1 MDIKDRVR
9 EAIRHKYLSIKD
21 FCSENNVS
29 YRTVQHY
36 LSGRRMVSTDFLITL
51 SEQIGVSSTWILTG
65 LGDMVIE
72 KREQIVHTDTNFIT
86 IPRWS
91 AEASAGAGAEA
102 EGESITGE
110 YAFSQRW
117 LTKRGLNPNALAV
130 ISVTGDSM
138 EPDLYD
144 GDLILIDHS
153 ETAIKDSKVYA
164 IRFSDGLFV
173 KRIQQK
179 PNSRISLLSSN
190 KFYDPI
196 EIKYPAADS
205 IQVVGRVV
213 ASMHEW

>member
-1 MDIKDRVR
+1 MADIKS
-9 EAIRHKYLSIKD
+9 KIKD
-21 FCSENNVS
+21 IRIQNSLSRKAFADKLGFTEAKIQNIEDGRQRIDHVFLQALMVKFDIDIEN
-29 YRTVQHY
+29 
-36 LSGRRMVSTDFLITL
+36 LL
-51 SEQIGVSSTWILTG
+51 
-65 LGDMVIE
+65 
-72 KREQIVHTDTNFIT
+72 TDTDTVGSNSVNNIKFIT